1 MSAESD
7 YIQAEIESILQ
18 TSNMIHDLLKKEIL
32 SKYETIALGKLLQD
46 IYTGIERIIRNKL
59 ESLDIKTI
67 KNHSW
72 HKEMLLAAKENA
84 VVTQQQFEEFRK
96 LLVFRHLQIHGYG
109 YMLDEQRLRELAG
122 PVPAVCRDFIQFIT
136 GS

>member
-7 YIQAEIESILQ
+7 YIQAEIESIMR
-18 TSNMIHDLLKKEIL
+18 TSDMIQDLLKQEVL
-32 SKYETIALGKLLQD
+32 SDYETIALGKLLQD
-46 IYTGIERIIRNKL
+46 IYTGIERILRSKL
-59 ESLDIKTI
+59 ESQGIKTI

-84 VVTQQQFEEFRK
+84 IISQQQFEEFRK
-96 LLVFRHLQIHGYG
+96 LLVFRHMQIHGYG
-109 YMLDEQRLRELAG
+109 YMLDEQRLRELAE
-122 PVPAVCRDFIQFIT
+122 PVPAVCRDFIQSIT

>member
-1 MSAESD
+1 MSAEYD
-7 YIQAEIESILQ
+7 YVQAEIESILQ
-18 TSNMIHDLLKKEIL
+18 TSDMIQDLIEREVL

-59 ESLDIKTI
+59 ESMGIKTI
-67 KNHSW
+67 KSDGW

-84 VVTQQQFEEFRK
+84 VITQQQFEEFRK
-96 LLVFRHLQIHGYG
+96 LLVFRHMQIHGYG
-109 YMLDEQRLRELAG
+109 YMLDEKRLRELAG
-122 PVPAVCRDFIQFIT
+122 PVPDVCRDFIQFIT

>member
-7 YIQAEIESILQ
+7 YIQAEIKSILQ
-18 TSNMIHDLLKKEIL
+18 TSDMIQDLLRHEVL

-59 ESLDIKTI
+59 ESQGIKTV

-84 VVTQQQFEEFRK
+84 VVSQRQFDEFRK
-96 LLVFRHLQIHGYG
+96 LLVFRHMQIHGYG
-109 YMLDEQRLRELAG
+109 YMLDEKRLRELAEF
-122 PVPAVCRDFIQFIT
+122 VPAVCRDFIQFIT